1 MVTTLLAAMTLM
13 DIFQVKAEVLDMAE
27 NSFDDEYLKCSNRME
42 MKYIQQLFKEE
53 SASHRLLETVWD
65 NAGILWDARKAQI
78 PVPLTFKNSY
88 GIALMAFV
96 TEAREQTP
104 FYHTFNRAV
113 KMAGHSRKSY
123 IYDFPFKAFHFY
135 LTRALHLLRRP
146 CGDSYKDVVYLTSP
160 GISFN
165 FGEKNLARLGNFTL
179 AYSAKPP
186 IDNNQPVLTI
196 HTCFGVPVERFF
208 GNESERVV
216 LIPLS
221 EVFHVSQEGTDKGL
235 TLHSIN
241 KTCSYYDCAFLGGLK
256 TENCIANPEYIEPV
270 YVYNPDLESQK
281 LEDSGRKRLESTG
294 IPGIKVL
301 QQDENPFMQDKK
313 PEDKSQGNAVNPTLG
328 PVPVPGPKSHPS
340 ASSGRMLLPPV
351 TASIALIVTSAVS
364 ISTAL

>member
-1 MVTTLLAAMTLM
+1 
-13 DIFQVKAEVLDMAE
+13 
-27 NSFDDEYLKCSNRME
+27 ME

-241 KTCSYYDCAFLGGLK
+241 KTCSYYDCAFLGG
-256 TENCIANPEYIEPV
+256 
-270 YVYNPDLESQK
+270 
-281 LEDSGRKRLESTG
+281 RKRLESTG
-294 IPGIKVL
+294 IPGGGYLVPQSDMTVFSL
-301 QQDENPFMQDKK
+301 T
-313 PEDKSQGNAVNPTLG
+313 ALG